1 MWLTGRKICSSAA
14 GENVYPAEIERF
26 LLTHPAI
33 KEAAVIGVAD
43 KKWGE
48 VGKAFIVANEG
59 EKISS
64 VDAAEYC
71 KGKLAKYKTPKYF
84 EVVKEIPKNEAGK
97 IDRKKLLAIHY
108 K

>member
-1 MWLTGRKICSSAA
+1 MFISG

-43 KKWGE
+43 EKWGE

-64 VDAAEYC
+64 VD
-71 KGKLAKYKTPKYF
+71 GRIL
-84 EVVKEIPKNEAGK
+84 
-97 IDRKKLLAIHY
+97 
-108 K
+108 